1 MNEHPEENVK
11 WNDQL
16 QDFRRS
22 NANRELFGIDGEPI
36 EFEWNLFR
44 GFTSWQILQKIQ
56 EFLGARQTSPEEFE
70 HRLIFMSM
78 FNDIDGQRKKCLK
91 NVFRI
96 PKKSRITQ
104 KQSFRVDIGHS
115 SDPEKTC
122 GTHIYKPE
130 GQCSGIC
137 VGVNCQTKWTSNIP
151 RYQCAQS
158 WNPEKKS

>member
-1 MNEHPEENVK
+1 MTKVIKWAKGKVHVYSDSVLRLGKMNEHPEENVK

-16 QDFRRS
+16 QDFRQS
-22 NANRELFGIDGEPI
+22 NTNRELFGVDGEPI

-96 PKKSRITQ
+96 PKKSRISQ
-104 KQSFRVDIGHS
+104 KNKVSA
-115 SDPEKTC
+115 
-122 GTHIYKPE
+122 
-130 GQCSGIC
+130 
-137 VGVNCQTKWTSNIP
+137 WTLVIP
-151 RYQCAQS
+151 RIQKRHVERTSTNLKDSAVEYVS
-158 WNPEKKS
+158 V